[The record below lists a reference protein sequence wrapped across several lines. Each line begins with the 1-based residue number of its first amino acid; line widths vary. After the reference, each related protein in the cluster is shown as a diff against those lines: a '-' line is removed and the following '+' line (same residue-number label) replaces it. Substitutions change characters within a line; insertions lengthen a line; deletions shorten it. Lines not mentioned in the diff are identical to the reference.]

1 MCMGLHSRK
10 DDVMASRQDYTRV
23 LQMMLGQGAPNPYMG
38 LDIRGRINDWWNN
51 FSQNN
56 LPQAPGMQK
65 ELFQEWYPDDNQA
78 KYDLMMKYYNY

>member
-1 MCMGLHSRK
+1 
-10 DDVMASRQDYTRV
+10 MASYQDLQRV
-23 LQMMLGQGAPNPYMG
+23 AKMLMGQGAPNPYMG

-56 LPQAPGMQK
+56 LPQAPGMNR
-65 ELFQEWYPDDNQA
+65 ELFQEWYPDDEQA